1 MKNIFVFWCL
11 VLGTTLGYA
20 QDHKSHD
27 QIRSLKIAHLTSE
40 LELTPAE
47 AEKFWPLYHS
57 YDQKMYELRHNETTK
72 LIRKTEA
79 SEIEKMSEKEAEKAL
94 NDMIKF
100 EAEYFAVRK
109 QFILDVQKIISAQK
123 IIKLKKAEDD
133 FNKKLLKQ
141 YRKKK

>member
-1 MKNIFVFWCL
+1 MKNIFVFWYL
-11 VLGTTLGYA
+11 VLGTTFGYA

-47 AEKFWPLYHS
+47 AEKFWPLYHA

-100 EAEYFAVRK
+100 ETEYFAVRK